1 MDCFLWESAFISY
14 FIFMENPS
22 LFQLKCYYK
31 YVSDHVNQTMLVND
45 LLKKWALYYDD
56 IQWSYNSETD
66 EYIDIYQ
73 WLVFP
78 RFCKSDYDKLI
89 EAHNPILDDENETW
103 VGITSFGSHYD
114 LYVYPELINII
125 FETNIRYEDIEKIKA
140 S

>member
-1 MDCFLWESAFISY
+1 
-14 FIFMENPS
+14 
-22 LFQLKCYYK
+22 
-31 YVSDHVNQTMLVND
+31 MLVED
-45 LLKKWALYYDD
+45 LLKKWCLNYDD

-78 RFCKSDYDKLI
+78 RFCESDYDKLVG
-89 EAHNPILDDENETW
+89 ANNPILDSENETW

-114 LYVYPELINII
+114 LYVYPELINIL
-125 FETNIRYEDIEKIKA
+125 FGTNIRYEDIEKIKA